1 MTPFRHLKAVVLDWA
16 GTVVDHGSLAPMGV
30 FVEVFASF
38 GVPLTIA
45 EAREPMGLP
54 KLEHIK
60 ALGANSRIAAAWRDA
75 QGSEF
80 DDAAAQRV
88 YEVFVPAN
96 RRVVARYGELI
107 PGAADTIAALR
118 ERGLKIGSTTGY
130 TRDIMEELLPVA
142 ARQGYAPDN
151 LVCAGDLPEG
161 RPTPLMM
168 YKCFLDLTVWPA
180 SAVVKVD
187 DTAPG
192 IAEGLAAGS
201 WTVGVALTGNAAG
214 LTVAELAALQPAER
228 ERVQTQAYA
237 TLEAAGAHHVIDGVA
252 DLLPVLEAVDER
264 AARGGLP

>member
-1 MTPFRHLKAVVLDWA
+1 M
-16 GTVVDHGSLAPMGV
+16 
-30 FVEVFASF
+30 
-38 GVPLTIA
+38 
-45 EAREPMGLP
+45 
-54 KLEHIK
+54 
-60 ALGANSRIAAAWRDA
+60 
-75 QGSEF
+75 
-80 DDAAAQRV
+80 
-88 YEVFVPAN
+88 
-96 RRVVARYGELI
+96 
-107 PGAADTIAALR
+107 R

-142 ARQGYAPDN
+142 AAQGYAPDN

-168 YKCFLDLTVWPA
+168 YQCFLDLAVWPA

-214 LTVAELAALQPAER
+214 LTVAELAALKPAER
-228 ERVQTQAYA
+228 ERVRMRPTRRSA
-237 TLEAAGAHHVIDGVA
+237 AAGAHHVIDGVA

-264 AARGGLP
+264 AARGELP

>member
-1 MTPFRHLKAVVLDWA
+1 M
-16 GTVVDHGSLAPMGV
+16 
-30 FVEVFASF
+30 
-38 GVPLTIA
+38 
-45 EAREPMGLP
+45 
-54 KLEHIK
+54 
-60 ALGANSRIAAAWRDA
+60 
-75 QGSEF
+75 
-80 DDAAAQRV
+80 
-88 YEVFVPAN
+88 
-96 RRVVARYGELI
+96 
-107 PGAADTIAALR
+107 R

-142 ARQGYAPDN
+142 ARQGYAPDK

-187 DTAPG
+187 GTGPG

-228 ERVQTQAYA
+228 ERVQTRL
-237 TLEAAGAHHVIDGVA
+237 TPPEAAGAHHVIDGVA
-252 DLLPVLEAVDER
+252 DLLPVLEASTSGRR
-264 AARGGLP
+264 AAGGPRGPRPPAAS